1 MEAEID
7 FKQILYI
14 VIKKIWIVI
23 FMMIVAI
30 VISGLISFYVLT
42 PTYKSSAQILVS
54 PTNSQVQPFS
64 SNDIR
69 LSIELINTYSEII
82 KSPFI
87 LEQVV
92 EELEL
97 SDSISSLNKSI
108 TIQTESQSQVFSIEV
123 TNEDNEMAAQ
133 ITNTI
138 VQVFKEDIYEL
149 MNVNNVT
156 ILAEAKTSSNPIK
169 PKPYLIIALSAVAS
183 ILVSLVLIF
192 LIEFLDN
199 SVKSEQDIDNLN
211 MNILGTVNKIKK
223 VKVKKALVKLEVQQ
237 ERGVNNLEV

>member
-23 FMMIVAI
+23 IMMIVAI

-69 LSIELINTYSEII
+69 LSLELINTYSEII

-97 SDSISSLNKSI
+97 SYSPSSLNKLI

-123 TNEDNEMAAQ
+123 TNEDNELAAQ

-138 VQVFKEDIYEL
+138 VQVFKENIYEL

-156 ILAEAKTSSNPIK
+156 ILAEAKASSNPIK
-169 PKPYLIIALSAVAS
+169 PNPNLIIALSVVAS

-192 LIEFLDN
+192 LIEFFDN
-199 SVKSEQDIDNLN
+199 SVKSEQDIDDLS

-223 VKVKKALVKLEVQQ
+223 IKVKKDSTNIEVQL
-237 ERGVNNLEV
+237 ERGVNNLEN